1 MKYNEN
7 TSEFLETPSDLWN
20 PIRGKRKS
28 PTIVGVEPTTFPLL
42 FASSLLQYSISQ
54 FNVVSEAESITMA
67 TKCLRDTIA
76 ILALTSRID
85 INVPTRSALVL
96 ETLVTNLIKK
106 KTTMFVDS
114 NVSY

>member
-1 MKYNEN
+1 MKDNEN

-20 PIRGKRKS
+20 LKQGKRKS

-54 FNVVSEAESITMA
+54 FNVASEAESITMA
-67 TKCLRDTIA
+67 TTNAMDTIA

-96 ETLVTNLIKK
+96 ETLVRNLIKK
-106 KTTMFVDS
+106 EN
-114 NVSY
+114 NVCRR

>member
-7 TSEFLETPSDLWN
+7 TSEFLEAPSDLWN
-20 PIRGKRKS
+20 LIRGKRKS
-28 PTIVGVEPTTFPLL
+28 PAIVGVESTTFPLP
-42 FASSLLQYSISQ
+42 FASSLLQYSIRQ

-67 TKCLRDTIA
+67 TKCRRDTIA

-96 ETLVTNLIKK
+96 ETLVTNLI
-106 KTTMFVDS
+106 
-114 NVSY
+114 